1 MMQSSLSQKT
11 EELMMS
17 YKTSLD
23 LLGIPPGHFTAEDF
37 LMIRRQAMSEM
48 MSAGQAYSLIDNNI
62 EKFSTP
68 YRKEEKRE
76 KDKKDKKEIKN
87 DTPADMTNNWPSAKA
102 KQSILF
108 ETEEEKE
115 DLLSLISG

>member
-1 MMQSSLSQKT
+1 MQSSLSQKT

-48 MSAGQAYSLIDNNI
+48 ISAGQSYSLIDNNI
-62 EKFSTP
+62 GKFSTP

-76 KDKKDKKEIKN
+76 KDKKEIKN
-87 DTPADMTNNWPSAKA
+87 DTPADMTNNWPSVKA
-102 KQSILF
+102 KQSVLF
-108 ETEEEKE
+108 EDEEEKE